1 MQLVISIITFL
12 LSSIYVLFL
21 DHIAAS
27 ARSLEKALILP
38 IVILLFAIYR
48 ISRISWK
55 EFENNNEK
63 WIFLFWGAAL
73 IQMLVL
79 ATGGLHSPF
88 LILIHL
94 FMIGLCFVFTFPVAL
109 FFLISSFVVIFIDI
123 SLHQSIISVF
133 LEDPSSMVLELV
145 SLISIIPIAYVISQK
160 YHVKDWLS
168 SVLRKKVLADETIL
182 ESLHELIIVT
192 DANFRILSVNDA
204 VERTL
209 LQSRSELM
217 YTPIFNALLLKDKN
231 GKLVTKETFFPKGDI
246 SEEPIAQTD
255 FFTIVKSSLPQRDVT
270 IEIQPI
276 KDTETNINQ
285 LSFILTSVQQ
295 FAQTGNTT
303 NLMIERARVTYEAM
317 NEDIKKKL
325 SQTQSTE
332 IQAQLLLLG
341 KIESDIYNV
350 LLLKGGLVKNA
361 SSRIDIA
368 KLGKNIAALEQD
380 FANAFHTIVDFQ
392 LTNFGTKDI
401 APLTVEKFQVTPE
414 ELTGPFFT
422 VACDVKN
429 VELVIKKLLDLSIF
443 LSSTE
448 KNPHITVA
456 IERGEKDTIIVKITG
471 SCPPIKKEEHWD
483 MFVPYYGVL
492 LDKTN
497 LHLGSGLEGFLVK
510 TISDT
515 LDLALEI
522 TTNDAEG
529 TISFM
534 LKLNRFDTVTILP
547 KEASVQKQ

>member
-1 MQLVISIITFL
+1 MQLLISIITFL

-38 IVILLFAIYR
+38 IVILLFAIFR

-73 IQMLVL
+73 VQMLVL
-79 ATGGLHSPF
+79 ATGGLQSPF

-94 FMIGLCFVFTFPVAL
+94 FMIGLCFIFTFPVAL

-123 SLHQSIISVF
+123 SLHQSITSLF
-133 LEDPSSMVLELV
+133 LEDPSSMVLELI

-192 DANFRILSVNDA
+192 DADLRILSVNDA

-217 YTPIFNALLLKDKN
+217 YTPIFNALLLKDKE
-231 GKLVTKETFFPKGDI
+231 GKLVTKETFFPGGDI
-246 SEEPIAQTD
+246 SEEPIVLPDA
-255 FFTIVKSSLPQRDVT
+255 FTIVKSSLPQRDVT

-285 LSFILTSVQQ
+285 LSFILSSVQQ
-295 FAQTGNTT
+295 LAQTGNTT

-350 LLLKGGLVKNA
+350 LLLKGGLIKNNA
-361 SSRIDIA
+361 SRIDIA
-368 KLGKNIAALEQD
+368 KLGKNIVALEQD
-380 FANAFHTIVDFQ
+380 FAKAFHVSVDFK
-392 LTNFGTKDI
+392 LNNFGTKDI
-401 APLTVEKFQVTPE
+401 EPLTVKNFQVTPE

-429 VELVIKKLLDLSIF
+429 VELVIKKLLDVSVL

-448 KNPHITVA
+448 KNPHVLVEIGR
-456 IERGEKDTIIVKITG
+456 EEKNTIIIKIIG
-471 SCPPIKKEEHWD
+471 SCPAIKKEEQWD
-483 MFVPYYGVL
+483 MFIPYYGVL

-510 TISDT
+510 TISDS
-515 LDLALEI
+515 LNLALEI
-522 TTNDAEG
+522 ITDDTQG
-529 TISFM
+529 LISFM
-534 LKLNRFDTVTILP
+534 LKLHRFDSLPILP
-547 KEASVQKQ
+547 TEVSEQKQ